1 MELESRVTTLLRE
14 RAVPLIPLRTLHRA
28 LTREP
33 GVLVGDIGSLQ
44 RRISARPDL
53 FLVLERGSPLLG
65 AEDWPARDRAAYED
79 ALRAAGW
86 EGGPLIGAM
95 PDSEAAGGGGPGAT
109 TAARVSAVLAELTA
123 TPADEA
129 LRARLAEA
137 LPLAEATMR
146 ALAEA
151 FRAKVDYAGEGPV
164 R

>member
-1 MELESRVTTLLRE
+1 MELENRVAALLRE
-14 RAVPLIPLRTLHRA
+14 RGVPLIPLRTLHRA
-28 LTREP
+28 LAMAP
-33 GVLVGDIGSLQ
+33 GAGVGDIGSLQ
-44 RRISARPDL
+44 RRLSARRDL
-53 FLVLERGSPLLG
+53 FFVLERGSPLLG

-86 EGGPLIGAM
+86 EGGPLIGAI
-95 PDSEAAGGGGPGAT
+95 PDWDTARGGDPGAT
-109 TAARVSAVLAELTA
+109 TAARVSGVLAELA
-123 TPADEA
+123 SAPADEA

-151 FRAKVDYAGEGPV
+151 FRAKVEYAGEV